1 MTFESVKP
9 IFTFFS
15 GEEVN
20 EINTML
26 ISMAVAD
33 TEKML
38 LPDAERNDVRLSFL
52 AAAMANLHLQQAY
65 AAKIQTESFYEGSLS
80 SSDKKRIISLS
91 YAEKLMEK
99 YLDLCRNL
107 IVPQTFIF
115 MSFGSEGVFD
125 NA

>member
-26 ISMAVAD
+26 ISMAVA
-33 TEKML
+33 
-38 LPDAERNDVRLSFL
+38 DAERNDVRLSFL

-80 SSDKKRIISLS
+80 VSDKRRIISLS

-115 MSFGSEGVFD
+115 MSFGSEEAFD

>member
-65 AAKIQTESFYEGSLS
+65 AAKIQNDPSMRAAFPF
-80 SSDKKRIISLS
+80 
-91 YAEKLMEK
+91 
-99 YLDLCRNL
+99 L
-107 IVPQTFIF
+107 IR
-115 MSFGSEGVFD
+115 EE
-125 NA
+125 